1 MTIRKDERQWT
12 SDSILTLKINGDP
25 YEVVV
30 AANTTLLEALR
41 EKAFLTGTKRGCDL
55 GACGACT
62 VILDGEAVLACLTLA
77 VAAEGSD
84 IRTIEG
90 LSIRGELSPLQRA
103 FIDHGAVQC
112 GFCSPGFLMSATALL
127 ADNPRPDRA
136 EIKRTLAGNLCRC
149 TGYAKIVEAVEAV
162 VAAVD
167 ETAEPDAAVR
177 PAADSR
183 VRSPR
188 EVRHEDAQRGRPAG
202 AHARRRP
209 QGHGPG
215 PVHR

>member
-1 MTIRKDERQWT
+1 VDERQ
-12 SDSILTLKINGDP
+12 ILSLKINGDP

-77 VAAEGSD
+77 MAAEGSD

-103 FIDHGAVQC
+103 FVDHGAVQC

-162 VAAVD
+162 VAAAPESADPVPV
-167 ETAEPDAAVR
+167 TVGGAA
-177 PAADSR
+177 
-183 VRSPR
+183 
-188 EVRHEDAQRGRPAG
+188 
-202 AHARRRP
+202 
-209 QGHGPG
+209 
-215 PVHR
+215 

>member
-1 MTIRKDERQWT
+1 VDERQ
-12 SDSILTLKINGDP
+12 ILTLKINGDP
-25 YEVVV
+25 YEVV
-30 AANTTLLEALR
+30 AAASTTLLEALR

-77 VAAEGSD
+77 VAVEGCD
-84 IRTIEG
+84 IRTVEG

-127 ADNPRPDRA
+127 ADNSRPDRA

-162 VAAVD
+162 VAA
-167 ETAEPDAAVR
+167 PDAAAGE
-177 PAADSR
+177 AAAS
-183 VRSPR
+183 VP
-188 EVRHEDAQRGRPAG
+188 VTVGG
-202 AHARRRP
+202 AA
-209 QGHGPG
+209 
-215 PVHR
+215 

>member
-1 MTIRKDERQWT
+1 MDERQ
-12 SDSILTLKINGDP
+12 ILTLKINGDP

-77 VAAEGSD
+77 MAAEGSD

-103 FIDHGAVQC
+103 FVDHGAVQC

-162 VAAVD
+162 VAAAPESADPVPV
-167 ETAEPDAAVR
+167 TVGGAA
-177 PAADSR
+177 
-183 VRSPR
+183 
-188 EVRHEDAQRGRPAG
+188 
-202 AHARRRP
+202 
-209 QGHGPG
+209 
-215 PVHR
+215 

>member
-1 MTIRKDERQWT
+1 VDERQ
-12 SDSILTLKINGDP
+12 ILTLKINGDP

-77 VAAEGSD
+77 VAAQGRD

-90 LSIRGELSPLQRA
+90 LSVRGELSPLQRA

-162 VAAVD
+162 VAA
-167 ETAEPDAAVR
+167 DAASTDPVSVTAGG
-177 PAADSR
+177 AA
-183 VRSPR
+183 
-188 EVRHEDAQRGRPAG
+188 
-202 AHARRRP
+202 
-209 QGHGPG
+209 
-215 PVHR
+215 

>member
-1 MTIRKDERQWT
+1 VDERQ
-12 SDSILTLKINGDP
+12 ILTLKINGDP

-77 VAAEGSD
+77 VAAQGRD

-90 LSIRGELSPLQRA
+90 LSVRGELSPLQRA

-162 VAAVD
+162 VAAAD
-167 ETAEPDAAVR
+167 ETADPVSVTEGGAA
-177 PAADSR
+177 
-183 VRSPR
+183 
-188 EVRHEDAQRGRPAG
+188 
-202 AHARRRP
+202 
-209 QGHGPG
+209 
-215 PVHR
+215 

>member
-1 MTIRKDERQWT
+1 VDERQ
-12 SDSILTLKINGDP
+12 ILTLKINGDP

-77 VAAEGSD
+77 LAAEGSD
-84 IRTIEG
+84 IHTIEG

-162 VAAVD
+162 VSAAD
-167 ETAEPDAAVR
+167 E
-177 PAADSR
+177 AADS
-183 VRSPR
+183 VS
-188 EVRHEDAQRGRPAG
+188 VTAG
-202 AHARRRP
+202 GAA
-209 QGHGPG
+209 
-215 PVHR
+215 

>member
-1 MTIRKDERQWT
+1 VDERQ
-12 SDSILTLKINGDP
+12 ILTLKINGDP
-25 YEVVV
+25 YEVVA

-162 VAAVD
+162 VAA
-167 ETAEPDAAVR
+167 PDALAG
-177 PAADSR
+177 
-183 VRSPR
+183 
-188 EVRHEDAQRGRPAG
+188 EDAGPAPATVGG
-202 AHARRRP
+202 AA
-209 QGHGPG
+209 
-215 PVHR
+215 